1 MLRDYDSVGSSD
13 EETDEMTSQPTK
25 KTKGVG
31 GSAVVNAKKAESK
44 RKR

>member
-1 MLRDYDSVGSSD
+1 MLRDYDSMKSSN
-13 EETDEMTSQPTK
+13 EETDEITSQPTK

-31 GSAVVNAKKAESK
+31 GSPVVNAKKAESK